1 MFKITTLWQ
10 HLMNQDNT
18 LVPQEQRTITFYDD
32 EIPAVV
38 VLEQSNQQTVYV
50 PLRPICE
57 YLGLSWRGQLAR
69 ITRDPVLSEI
79 GMSVIVTIP
88 DIDPKSKRPHTS
100 AMICLPLEYL
110 NGWLFGISPDR
121 VRADIRDKVIRYQK
135 ECYKVLAAAF
145 LDRTPSADSSPNA
158 AALIQIREMGRAI
171 MTMAEEQLKFEAR
184 LTVHGQRLDK
194 AAYAF
199 ADLTK
204 RVSSIEQKLTPGN
217 VVTEEQAS
225 QLSQAVKAIALEL
238 SKKSG
243 RPEFGAVYGELYRR
257 YGITGYKF
265 LPANQFTDAIN
276 WLNHWFQELTDMS
289 AEPF

>member
-1 MFKITTLWQ
+1 MAETRPRLLYWPRQLT
-10 HLMNQDNT
+10 
-18 LVPQEQRTITFYDD
+18 
-32 EIPAVV
+32 
-38 VLEQSNQQTVYV
+38 YV
-50 PLRPICE
+50 
-57 YLGLSWRGQLAR
+57 
-69 ITRDPVLSEI
+69 TRDPVLSKTS
-79 GMSVIVTIP
+79 MSVIVTIT
-88 DIDPKSKRPHTS
+88 DIDPKSKQPHPR
-100 AMICLPLEYL
+100 AMIYWPLVYL
-110 NGWLFGISPDR
+110 NGWLFGINPDR

-135 ECYKVLAAAF
+135 ECYKALAAAF

-184 LTVHGQRLDK
+184 LTLHDQRLDK

-199 ADLTK
+199 VDLTR
-204 RVSSIEQKLTPGN
+204 RVNSIEQKLTPGN
-217 VVTEEQAS
+217 VITEEQAS

-265 LPANQFTDAIN
+265 LPANQFSDAIN
-276 WLNHWFQELTDMS
+276 WLNHWFQELTDLS
-289 AEPF
+289 GGSF